1 MHHPTD
7 RITHTTTFV
16 TPVVEHWLEREIA
29 ELVQHEGSIRH
40 HEEESSI
47 CKTSVSVDTSVFP
60 CFATQFAATAFVVH
74 YFINEIMV
82 LSKLSMAHLIAIF
95 IPISINDK
103 SPNFERFADTG
114 FFPQCILVWSPRC
127 PYFLV
132 NHFLLLFTQD
142 DSCLVIPLYYV
153 T

>member
-1 MHHPTD
+1 
-7 RITHTTTFV
+7 
-16 TPVVEHWLEREIA
+16 
-29 ELVQHEGSIRH
+29 
-40 HEEESSI
+40 
-47 CKTSVSVDTSVFP
+47 
-60 CFATQFAATAFVVH
+60 
-74 YFINEIMV
+74 
-82 LSKLSMAHLIAIF
+82 MAHLIAIF

-114 FFPQCILVWSPRC
+114 VFPQCILVWSPKC
-127 PYFLV
+127 PYILV